1 MLDSFEGSARR
12 RKETAFVEM
21 FIRDGIFQAYFKP
34 LELLDLPT
42 AVLTVNDRLAFFE
55 QQAYPC
61 LFDVTQVKQTT
72 KEARDFMAK
81 EGNQLVLA
89 SAMIVNS
96 PMLKMIANF
105 YIMVSKPQNPTQLF
119 TDRRQALEWL
129 EQFKSKSFS

>member
-1 MLDSFEGSARR
+1 MLDSVEGSAVR
-12 RKETAFVEM
+12 RKETAYVKM
-21 FIRDGIFQAYFKP
+21 FIQDGIFQADFKP

-42 AVLTVNDRLAFFE
+42 AQLTVNDRLAFFE

-61 LFDVTQVKQTT
+61 LFEVTQIKQIT

-105 YIMVSKPQNPTQLF
+105 YIMVNKPQNPTQLF
-119 TDRRQALEWL
+119 TNRQQAIEWL
-129 EQFKSKSFS
+129 GQFTK